1 MECISK
7 CVCVPRRAGE
17 QKYVRDSQTD
27 YFISHMCISYCFY
40 LFSETK
46 ISKDHLLTNRFIL
59 GNLND
64 DKSGSVYGAATFDE
78 MEYWF
83 GPREYLLAFGY
94 ILRGIATILS

>member
-1 MECISK
+1 M
-7 CVCVPRRAGE
+7 PRWTGE
-17 QKYVRDSQTD
+17 QKYVRDRLF
-27 YFISHMCISYCFY
+27 YFAHVHFILLLS
-40 LFSETK
+40 FSETK

-78 MEYWF
+78 IEYWF

-94 ILRGIATILS
+94 ILRGIAQLNAFDSK